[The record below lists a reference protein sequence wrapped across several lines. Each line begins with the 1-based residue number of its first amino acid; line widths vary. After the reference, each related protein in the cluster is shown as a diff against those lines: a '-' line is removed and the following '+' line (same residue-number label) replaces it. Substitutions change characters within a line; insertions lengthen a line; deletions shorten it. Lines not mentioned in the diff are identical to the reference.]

1 VYKITRKNRI
11 REQLQL
17 CNEDDSVA
25 LEVPVDLN
33 VDEIQ
38 GRALKAMQELGR
50 CQAEI
55 RRDPKSED
63 ALEAFGNAVITLF
76 TVIFGED
83 GAKQIIAFYED
94 NYTEM
99 IVDVFPFITGE
110 ILPKIAAASEARKE
124 QMMQTAR
131 AAKQMKRRG
140 VFGR

>member
-1 VYKITRKNRI
+1 MYKITRKNRI

-17 CNEDDSVA
+17 CNADGSVA
-25 LEVPVDLN
+25 LDVPVDLN
-33 VDEIQ
+33 VDEMQ
-38 GRALKAMQELGR
+38 GRALKAMQELSR

-55 RRDPKSED
+55 RRDPKSEA

-99 IVDVFPFITGE
+99 LIDVFPFITGE

-124 QMMQTAR
+124 QLMQTAR
-131 AAKQMKRRG
+131 AAKQMKKRG

>member
-1 VYKITRKNRI
+1 MYKITRKNRI

-17 CNEDDSVA
+17 CNEDGSVA
-25 LEVPVDLN
+25 INVPVDLN

-55 RRDPKSED
+55 RRDPKSP
-63 ALEAFGNAVITLF
+63 AAMEAFGNAVISLF

-83 GAKQIIAFYED
+83 GAKQILAFYED

-99 IVDVFPFITGE
+99 LVDVLPFITGE

-124 QMMQTAR
+124 QLMQTAR
-131 AAKQMKRRG
+131 AAKQMRRHG
-140 VFGR
+140 FRR